1 MPPVLPKKMPLPV
14 RNLPNR
20 ARRLVSWRGT
30 RSLLAELVIVFVGV
44 YGAFLFENYN
54 EARKRNEERQKV
66 YQALRNEIGSLRTT
80 FASIAGYQVKYNR
93 ELKAKI
99 DRGETPDEVRRLR
112 YVAPQYSLEV
122 LENALRFNSFEL
134 LDLPLHIQLSRYHS
148 LIQMLGY
155 AEQKITQLSESYVG
169 LHDASPA
176 TLREQYR
183 WSLTYLN
190 DRRDI
195 LQTLTAESDEL
206 LRELDRR
213 IRAGR

>member
-1 MPPVLPKKMPLPV
+1 MPLPV
-14 RNLPNR
+14 SNLPGR

-66 YQALRNEIGSLRTT
+66 YEALRNEIGSLRTT
-80 FASIAGYQVKYNR
+80 FADIASYQVDYNR

-99 DRGETPDEVRRLR
+99 DRGESPDEVRRLR

-148 LIQMLGY
+148 RVQMLSY

-169 LHDASPA
+169 LHDASPGA
-176 TLREQYR
+176 LREQYR

-195 LQTLTAESDEL
+195 LRMLTTESDKL

-213 IRAGR
+213 IQAGK

>member
-1 MPPVLPKKMPLPV
+1 MPIPVKNIPD
-14 RNLPNR
+14 R
-20 ARRLVSWRGT
+20 ARRFFSWRGT

-54 EARKRNEERQKV
+54 DARKRNEERQKV
-66 YQALRNEIGSLRTT
+66 YEALRNEIGSLRTN
-80 FASIAGYQVKYNR
+80 FAAIATYQVKFNR
-93 ELKAKI
+93 ELKEKI
-99 DRGETPDEVRRLR
+99 DRGETPNEVRHLR

-148 LIQMLGY
+148 LINMLSY
-155 AEQKITQLSESYVG
+155 TEQKITGLSESYVG
-169 LHDASPA
+169 LYDASPQ

-183 WSLTYLN
+183 WSLIYLN

-195 LQTLTAESDEL
+195 LGMLTTESDKL

-213 IRAGR
+213 IIAGH